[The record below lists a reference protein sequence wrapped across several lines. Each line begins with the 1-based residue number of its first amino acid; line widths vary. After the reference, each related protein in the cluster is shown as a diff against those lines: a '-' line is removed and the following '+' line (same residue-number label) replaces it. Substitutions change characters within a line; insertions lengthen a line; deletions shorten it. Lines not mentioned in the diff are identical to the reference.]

1 MEFKY
6 TLQYLVVIAILNC
19 LFFGCSKNKNATTDN
34 YKTSDS
40 TSIYL
45 EQVESASAFDEKS
58 KLLRKAYALAKKE
71 DNDSV
76 KNHNLSKIAFSSY
89 KVKDTT
95 LFKTVNSESLEL
107 SKALKDS
114 LRIGDAHWNFGLH
127 YNKKEVLDSAYYHFY
142 NANINFIAANH
153 DFFSAKMHYNMAF
166 IEGRYEDYI
175 NAESNLFKA
184 IEKYKTLDKNLS
196 LHKSYVLLTNIYE
209 DIEDYNAV
217 NIFQEKARLSLLKTK
232 DIDFYKEKLLLD
244 IALVHEK
251 QGHHDKAIYN
261 FQEALKNKEIKKKDT
276 KLYTRILENL
286 DHTKLLI
293 GDTLGLKNEFLKF
306 LDLKK
311 AKKNRGGMATTYIH
325 LSKYDAVKTDTVSA
339 IKYAKQ
345 AYKISRE
352 HKYTTTTLKSLL
364 LLSKIE
370 KDSASIHLS
379 KYLEA
384 KENLIRKQRKLK
396 NEFARIRYHTNDY
409 IDKTEQLNTQK
420 TRLIIF
426 IIAGSIIF
434 FLIYFIS
441 KQQSKNKQLLLKQE
455 QQKAN
460 EEIYQLML
468 SQQSKLEEGRIKE
481 RYRISEE
488 LHDGILGKI
497 FGARMGLGFLDLKS
511 NDKEAQNK
519 FNQYID
525 DFQDIEEE
533 IRQVSHDLK
542 NEMLSTNKDYI
553 LLLENLIKDKSE
565 IGNFNYNIVKNGSSL
580 WNEAKD
586 IIKVNIY
593 RIVQELLQN
602 ILKHAKANNVI
613 IEFNAEED
621 FLYLT
626 LIDNGVG
633 FSSKKV
639 QKGIGHKNIRSRLQ
653 IINGQLNINSTINK
667 GTSIEIK
674 IPI

>member
-1 MEFKY
+1 MKY
-6 TLQYLVVIAILNC
+6 KSILQYLVVIITINC
-19 LFFGCSKNKNATTDN
+19 LFIGCSNNKSTTIDTN
-34 YKTSDS
+34 KSADS

-45 EQVESASAFDEKS
+45 KQVKNASIFDEKS
-58 KLLRKAYALAKKE
+58 KLLQKAYIFANKE
-71 DNDSV
+71 HDDSV
-76 KNHNLSKIAFSSY
+76 KNHNLSKIAFSAY
-89 KVKDTT
+89 KTEDTT
-95 LFKTVNSESLEL
+95 LFKIVNSESLEL
-107 SKALKDS
+107 SKALRDS
-114 LRIGDAHWNFGLH
+114 LKIGDAHWNFGLH
-127 YNKKEVLDSAYYHFY
+127 YNKKEVLDSAYFHFY
-142 NANINFIAANH
+142 KANINFKATNH

-175 NAESNLFKA
+175 SAESNLFKA
-184 IEKYKTLDKNLS
+184 IEKYKSLDKNLS
-196 LHKSYVLLTNIYE
+196 LHKSYKLLASVYE
-209 DIEDYNAV
+209 DIEDYDAV
-217 NIFQEKARLSLLKTK
+217 YLFYEKARQSLLKTK
-232 DIDFYKEKLLLD
+232 DTNFYKEKLL
-244 IALVHEK
+244 ISTALAHEK
-251 QGHHDKAIYN
+251 QSQHNKAICN
-261 FQEALKNKEIKKKDT
+261 FKEALKTKEIKEKDP
-276 KLYTRILENL
+276 KLYMRILENL
-286 DHTKLLI
+286 NHTKLLT
-293 GDTLGLKNEFLKF
+293 GDTLGLKNEFLRF

-311 AKKNRGGMATTYIH
+311 VKNNRGGIATTYIH
-325 LSKYDAVKTDTVSA
+325 LSKYDAFKTDTLSA
-339 IKYAKQ
+339 INYAKR
-345 AYKISRE
+345 AYNISRN
-352 HKYTTTTLKSLL
+352 HKYTTVTLKSLL

-379 KYLEA
+379 RYLEL
-384 KENLIRKQRKLK
+384 KENLIKQQRKFK
-396 NEFARIRYHTNDY
+396 NEFARVRYHTNDY
-409 IDKTEQLNTQK
+409 IDKAEQLNTQK

-426 IIAGSIIF
+426 IVASSIIF
-434 FLIYFIS
+434 FLLYSIS
-441 KQQSKNKQLLLKQE
+441 VQRSKNKQLLLKQE

-511 NDKEAQNK
+511 KDKEAQNK

-525 DFQDIEEE
+525 DFQSIEEE

-542 NEMLSTNKDYI
+542 NEILSSNMDYI
-553 LLLENLIKDKSE
+553 LLLENLVKDKSE
-565 IGNFNYNIVKNGSSL
+565 IGGFDYNIVKNGSSL

-602 ILKHAKANNVI
+602 ILKHANANKVI

-626 LIDNGVG
+626 LIDNGIG
-633 FSSKKV
+633 FSLKKV

-653 IINGQLNINSTINK
+653 TINGQLNIRSTINE
-667 GTSIEIK
+667 GTTIDIK